1 MNEPVAQS
9 LQLRDIHLPPPPDFW
24 PPAPG
29 WWLLAA
35 ILFGLLA
42 WAVVVAWKRA
52 RLWKTQRRLLAL
64 LDELERTGMHEP
76 RKLAQLSILLRR
88 IALMHFP
95 RQEVAGL
102 TGESWLH
109 FLDSSGG
116 NGRFARGPGRVLA
129 EGPYM
134 PELPGEYD
142 PGDVTALVRDWIR
155 KNAGRRDGS

>member
-1 MNEPVAQS
+1 MSDPVAQS

-35 ILFGLLA
+35 ILVLVIAWILFLL
-42 WAVVVAWKRA
+42 WRRA
-52 RLWKTQRRLLAL
+52 RLQRAQRRLLAL
-64 LDELERTGMHEP
+64 LDELDLTRKHEP
-76 RKLAQLSILLRR
+76 RKLAELSMLLRR
-88 IALMHFP
+88 IALMHYP

-116 NGRFARGPGRVLA
+116 DGGFTRGPGRVLA
-129 EGPYM
+129 DGPYM
-134 PELPGEYD
+134 PDLPGEYD
-142 PGDVTALVRDWIR
+142 PVGVSALVRNWIR
-155 KNAGRRDGS
+155 KNAGGRSGI